1 MQRCREMKV
10 IEQEIMVTGDSKIFE
25 AKFAP
30 ACPEALESIEPSEL
44 CGATTLYSW
53 VSRVKTPLCYFF
65 CGLLNGLLLFV
76 MQSPFLAS

>member
-1 MQRCREMKV
+1 MKV
-10 IEQEIMVTGDSKIFE
+10 IEQEIMVTGDSNIFE

-30 ACPEALESIEPSEL
+30 ACPGGTGVHRTLRALW
-44 CGATTLYSW
+44 GHHLYSW

-76 MQSPFLAS
+76 RSLPFLAS